1 MAAETRR
8 SAKRISAQ
16 RAQRRS
22 PLAGA
27 VTAAAV
33 RRSLR
38 EHESPALA
46 DDGLVNLTAT
56 EAAADIARGAVSA
69 EAYVR
74 ACLARIEALD
84 GEIKAFA
91 HLDREHALAQAR
103 ALDERRAEGHTIGP
117 LHGVPVAI
125 KDIIDT
131 ADYPTELGSP
141 LAAGRRP
148 WHDATV
154 VARLRAAGAVII
166 GKTVTTEFA
175 YFHPGPTRNPHD
187 HARTPGGSSSGS
199 AAAVAARMVPLAL
212 GTQTN
217 GSVIRPAGFC
227 GVFAAKPSHGLI
239 SRAGVLRLSRALDHV
254 GAFARSLADLA
265 LILDVIAGYDPA
277 DPDTRPFASPDFR
290 AGHRE
295 GPPLPPRFA
304 FVRTPV
310 WDKAEADTK
319 AAFAELMAVL
329 GSAAAPVELP
339 ASFAGAWEA
348 HRTIMATEMAHN
360 LAPLVARGDPSEV
373 MGKFLAHGRR
383 VSAVDYLGAL
393 AAAPRY
399 AASLTD
405 IFDAYDAIITPA
417 APGVAPKGLSATGD
431 PAFCTLWTLTGLPTL
446 SLPLLANEAGLPI
459 GVQLVGAPGRD
470 ARLLRTARV
479 LIETLAPSK
488 APRKK
493 RAARPRAAA

>member
-1 MAAETRR
+1 
-8 SAKRISAQ
+8 
-16 RAQRRS
+16 
-22 PLAGA
+22 
-27 VTAAAV
+27 
-33 RRSLR
+33 
-38 EHESPALA
+38 LA
-46 DDGLVNLTAT
+46 DDALATLTAT
-56 EAAADIARGAVSA
+56 EAVAEIARGAVSA
-69 EAYVR
+69 EDYAR

-91 HLDREHALAQAR
+91 HLDREHVLAQAC
-103 ALDERRAEGHTIGP
+103 ALDERRAQGYPTGP

-154 VARLRAAGAVII
+154 VAKLRAAGAVII

-187 HARTPGGSSSGS
+187 RARTPGGSSSGS
-199 AAAVAARMVPLAL
+199 AAAVAAQMAPLAL

-217 GSVIRPAGFC
+217 GSVIRPAAFC
-227 GVFAAKPSHGLI
+227 GVFAVKPSHGLV
-239 SRAGVLRLSRALDHV
+239 SRAGVLRLSRTLDHV

-277 DPDTRPFASPDFR
+277 DADTRPFAAPDFR
-290 AGHRE
+290 AVQSE
-295 GPPLPPRFA
+295 KPPLPPRFA

-310 WDKAEADTK
+310 WDRAEPETRAAFEELVAALGQSIAPVDLPQSLAEA
-319 AAFAELMAVL
+319 
-329 GSAAAPVELP
+329 
-339 ASFAGAWEA
+339 WET

-360 LAPLVARGDPSEV
+360 LAPLVARGEPSAV
-373 MGKFLAHGRR
+373 MRKLLDHGKR
-383 VSAVDYLGAL
+383 VNAVDYLAAI

-399 AASLTD
+399 AARLAE
-405 IFDAYDAIITPA
+405 IFDEYDAIITPA
-417 APGVAPKGLSATGD
+417 AAGVAPKGLDATGD
-431 PAFCTLWTLTGLPTL
+431 PAFCTLWTLTGLPSL
-446 SLPLLANEAGLPI
+446 SLPLLAGEGGLPL
-459 GVQLVGAPGRD
+459 GVQLIGAAGRD
-470 ARLLRTARV
+470 ARLLRTARA
-479 LIETLAPSK
+479 LIEML

-493 RAARPRAAA
+493 GARSRSGA